1 MECWDGPGLPALN
14 MMQHGRTEDLC
25 HRSKRFKKCKWGFIE
40 SVTVVDENNNN
51 VNLGVVAQPACTRCS
66 SSTPFLCQGS
76 QTQYGEQ
83 LQRLRR
89 LLYEADRL
97 VLAGFTGT
105 PILSEP
111 WQRLVLRSK

>member
-1 MECWDGPGLPALN
+1 M
-14 MMQHGRTEDLC
+14 
-25 HRSKRFKKCKWGFIE
+25 
-40 SVTVVDENNNN
+40 VDENNN
-51 VNLGVVAQPACTRCS
+51 VNLGVLAEPACTRCS
-66 SSTPFLCQGS
+66 SSIHFLCQGS